1 MGRKA
6 ALFISV
12 VGLVLVIVGILWATV
27 IFPSLDKMPADYSK
41 TYYFDGS
48 FTVLNPQTQKQETF
62 PVKQELYREAVET
75 FDGYIKIHEV
85 RTVTHALSGTVLP
98 EYGEDTVITIDRR
111 TLEFI
116 PALDEQGRTGYSG
129 PPRPCTKD
137 TTFDLW
143 NSGARR
149 PLTARYSFSDEVQ
162 GLGVLVFEISESN
175 LSLGKHPQT
184 GADLY
189 YSTVIRL
196 WIEPLTGTVVK
207 QTSSTTTSMSMM
219 GTKIPVNVSKIGY
232 SEATIDEMVSLGKSA
247 RTQMMWF
254 KDILPWLLIG
264 IGVVLVLVAVA
275 MISKRQQPKSA

>member
-12 VGLVLVIVGILWATV
+12 VGLILVIVGILWATV

-48 FTVLNPQTQKQETF
+48 FTVLNPQTQQQETF
-62 PVKQELYREAVET
+62 PVKQELVREAVET
-75 FDGYIKIHEV
+75 FDGYIRIHEA
-85 RTVTHALSGTVLP
+85 RTVTNGTTGTVLP
-98 EYGEDTVITIDRR
+98 QYGEDTVITIDRR
-111 TLEFI
+111 TLEYI
-116 PALDEQGRTGYSG
+116 PALDEKGRTGYSG
-129 PPRPCTKD
+129 PPRPCTED

-143 NSGARR
+143 NSGAQR
-149 PLTARYSFSDEVQ
+149 PLTARYSFPDNVQ
-162 GLGVLVFEISESN
+162 GLDVLVFEISESN

-196 WIEPLTGTVVK
+196 WIEPSTGTVVK

-219 GTKIPVNVSKIGY
+219 GMTIPVHVSKLGY
-232 SEATIDEMVSLGKSA
+232 SEATIDDMVSLGKSA
-247 RTQMMWF
+247 RSQMMWF

-264 IGVVLVLVAVA
+264 VGVVLVLGAVA
-275 MISKRQQPKSA
+275 LVGRGQKTKTA